1 MWSIFDV
8 TLSIAKITRT
18 SRHALDKPHQPH
30 VAVFGHNR
38 PLPVPSLSLS
48 GSLKPQQST
57 SRDKGPHFS
66 LTSDSK
72 DFHSTSTATRCVPEI
87 AGAID
92 WWSVFVDK
100 HRSGRPTSPY
110 TTIICFS
117 LYLGC
122 CVTAVY
128 KRGTSGLG
136 SLCSCIQR
144 SLLAFYN
151 SFIGRYAQSY
161 TTRSFFAGS
170 WRSGFKLKDFG
181 SAQKTTG
188 TLLSNH

>member
-1 MWSIFDV
+1 MLLIS
-8 TLSIAKITRT
+8 
-18 SRHALDKPHQPH
+18 HQPH

-72 DFHSTSTATRCVPEI
+72 DFHSTSTATRCVPET

-92 WWSVFVDK
+92 WWSMFVDK

-117 LYLGC
+117 LYLVC

-136 SLCSCIQR
+136 SLCSCFQR
-144 SLLAFYN
+144 SLLAF
-151 SFIGRYAQSY
+151 S
-161 TTRSFFAGS
+161 
-170 WRSGFKLKDFG
+170 
-181 SAQKTTG
+181 
-188 TLLSNH
+188 TLLLAVTPSRTQLAHFLQAPENQDLNLKTSEVHKKRQVRFFQITKVLYY